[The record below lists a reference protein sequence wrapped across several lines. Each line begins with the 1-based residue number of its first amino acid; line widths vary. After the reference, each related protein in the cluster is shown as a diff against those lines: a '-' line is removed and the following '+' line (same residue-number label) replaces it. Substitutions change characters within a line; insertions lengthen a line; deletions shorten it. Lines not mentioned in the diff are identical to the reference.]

1 MARRGINAPGLL
13 RAARERE
20 SESERGRVKRALSGT
35 APTIAL
41 LSVKAARDD
50 CY

>member
-13 RAARERE
+13 RAARER
-20 SESERGRVKRALSGT
+20 ERGRVKRALSGT

-50 CY
+50 YC

>member
-13 RAARERE
+13 RAARERV
-20 SESERGRVKRALSGT
+20 SERERVKRALSGT

-50 CY
+50 CC